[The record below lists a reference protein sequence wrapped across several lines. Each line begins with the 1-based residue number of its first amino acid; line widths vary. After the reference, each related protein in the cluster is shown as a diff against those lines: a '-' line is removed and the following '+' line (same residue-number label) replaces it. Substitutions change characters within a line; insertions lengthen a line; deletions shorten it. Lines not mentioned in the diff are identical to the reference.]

1 MILNLRATLDLF
13 ANVRPVRSFVTG
25 RELVVF
31 RENTQEFYVG
41 IGGGDRSGIERPL
54 GLYGCEGTIGVRLSV
69 RGGNMAFDIGIMS
82 EAHLRRFFSRLSIYR
97 GGRKI
102 TVTDKANA
110 VPNMY
115 SLWRSVAAEVL
126 QRDGFE
132 FTFQYADS
140 VAYDMAR
147 NPEKYEVIVAP
158 NLYGGDILS
167 DLAAGLFHG
176 LGFAPSANIGDRRPG
191 LFEPVHG
198 SAPDI
203 AGKDIANPFATILA
217 ASMLLEYNGH
227 PGLSK
232 AINDCVAECYR
243 SRILTPDAG
252 GKNEEFRGLQGIHEK
267 TEGRSMTTSWHW
279 PSPSRA

>member
-1 MILNLRATLDLF
+1 MAVEMMSEMLENVDFQEFGISSQRYLESGTVMKEEEVEEIRKKDAVLFGAIGDPRVRPGIMERGVILNLRATLDLF

-176 LGFAPSANIGDRRPG
+176 LGFAPSANIGDRSQAFSN
-191 LFEPVHG
+191 LCM
-198 SAPDI
+198 APHQ
-203 AGKDIANPFATILA
+203 T
-217 ASMLLEYNGH
+217 
-227 PGLSK
+227 
-232 AINDCVAECYR
+232 
-243 SRILTPDAG
+243 
-252 GKNEEFRGLQGIHEK
+252 
-267 TEGRSMTTSWHW
+267 
-279 PSPSRA
+279 